1 MAQAAGDAE
10 EKLDKHRFLVQ
21 SKIVEDGDYAAIQEL
36 PAAERVAEVCPQ
48 KVDLQISH
56 PV

>member
-21 SKIVEDGDYAAIQEL
+21 SKIVEDADYAAIQEL